1 MDEPAASTALA
12 AATGAT
18 AALLTTWLDGR
29 SVGRRAGCR
38 GAPGERAS
46 GAGAALAAGLAVL
59 YALGPGA
66 PSGAGGVPAGALAG
80 AFIALTLR
88 AAALDLRYR
97 IIPNRLTY
105 PAILLGLATALVLP
119 GRTWTATLLGGAVML
134 ALYLPP
140 ALAGGGWLGMGD
152 VKLGLALG
160 LFLAFPVAVLA
171 AVLTAVLGGV
181 AAAVLAL
188 RHRERRATLPYGP
201 WLAAGSLLALA
212 GARLIAG
219 LRPLLG

>member
-1 MDEPAASTALA
+1 MDEPAAATALA
-12 AATGAT
+12 AAAGAT
-18 AALLTTWLDGR
+18 AALLTTWLGGR

-38 GAPGERAS
+38 EAPGERAG

-160 LFLAFPVAVLA
+160 LFLAFPVAVF
-171 AVLTAVLGGV
+171 AVVVTAVLGGV

-188 RHRERRATLPYGP
+188 RHRDRRATLPYGP

-212 GARLIAG
+212 GVRLIAG

>member
-1 MDEPAASTALA
+1 MDEPGASTALA
-12 AATGAT
+12 AAAGAV
-18 AALLTTWLDGR
+18 AALLTTWLGCR
-29 SVGRRAGCR
+29 AGARRGGRRE
-38 GAPGERAS
+38 APGGRAAGAS
-46 GAGAALAAGLAVL
+46 GGLAAILAVL
-59 YALGPGA
+59 FAFGPGA
-66 PSGAGGVPAGALAG
+66 PAGAGAVPAGALAG
-80 AFIALTLR
+80 AFIALTLL

-119 GRTWTATLLGGAVML
+119 GRTWTTTLLGGAVML

-171 AVLTAVLGGV
+171 AVLTAVLGGG
-181 AAAVLAL
+181 AAAVLAV
-188 RHRERRATLPYGP
+188 RHRDRRATLPYGP
-201 WLAAGSLLALA
+201 WLAAASLLALA
-212 GARLIAG
+212 GTRLFAA